1 VLLDDTVP
9 EGDASG
15 EARDRFP
22 IGHDPGCLGVGS
34 ILRSAHARGEG
45 EPVKAMVLRE
55 PGVPLRLEEVPV
67 PKIGPNDALLRVRA
81 TGVGLTVVILT
92 ATPGRVTAFP
102 RIPGHEVAGEVVE
115 VGAEVA
121 TVKIGDRVTCHFY
134 LTCKVCPYCRSG
146 RETLC
151 PGFRGNVGMACDGG
165 YAEYMAIPAVNLCP
179 IPPGVSDLEAAIG
192 ADAICTPLHACR
204 EEARVGPGDRVLVVG
219 AGGGVGIHAV
229 QMARL
234 CGGWVLAADVTDPK
248 LEMAQAMG
256 ADALIDGRRG
266 DLAAQALALTDG
278 RGVDA
283 VIDTVASRETLEA
296 GVRALAR
303 SGRLVIIG
311 HRPTEVFGADPTF
324 RVDPRWMLERA
335 LEIHGSRYVSLAEI
349 AQTLELLRQ
358 RRIRAIVTRE
368 FPLEGAEEAHRLLR
382 ENALVGRAAL
392 LQP

>member
-1 VLLDDTVP
+1 
-9 EGDASG
+9 
-15 EARDRFP
+15 
-22 IGHDPGCLGVGS
+22 
-34 ILRSAHARGEG
+34 
-45 EPVKAMVLRE
+45 MVLRE
-55 PGVPLRLEEVPV
+55 VGGPVRLEDVPV

-81 TGVGLTVVILT
+81 TGVGLTVVIMT
-92 ATPGRVTAFP
+92 AVPGRVTAFP

-121 TVKIGDRVTCHFY
+121 TVEVGDRVTCHFY

-151 PGFRGNVGMACDGG
+151 PAFRGYVGMACDGG

-219 AGGGVGIHAV
+219 AGGGVGVHAV

-234 CGGWVLAADVTDPK
+234 CGGWVLAADLTDPK
-248 LEMAQAMG
+248 LEMARAVG

-266 DLAAQALALTDG
+266 PLAEQALALTDG
-278 RGVDA
+278 QGVEA
-283 VIDTVASRETLEA
+283 VIDTVASRETLEQ
-296 GVRALAR
+296 GLRALAR
-303 SGRLVIIG
+303 GGRLVIIG
-311 HRPTEVFGADPTF
+311 SRPSEVFKADPTF
-324 RVDPRWMLERA
+324 RVDPQWMLYRG

-358 RRIRAIVTRE
+358 RRIRAVVTRE

-382 ENALVGRAAL
+382 DNALVGRAAL